1 MSILLPHGLEYN
13 FYKIEPMLAQLLWAL
28 SGKEVYDNTPAENR
42 GKATIAEIRKMNR
55 LLNEIT
61 DGRHGEKFCDLKN
74 REGEFM
80 VTKDRF
86 NQIAHTALGDA
97 SIVYNPEELRLDD
110 ILDILEKSY

>member
-1 MSILLPHGLEYN
+1 
-13 FYKIEPMLAQLLWAL
+13 
-28 SGKEVYDNTPAENR
+28 
-42 GKATIAEIRKMNR
+42 
-55 LLNEIT
+55 
-61 DGRHGEKFCDLKN
+61 
-74 REGEFM
+74 M